1 MKEVVNQ
8 NQYPFDAVES
18 AIAAIQRGEFVL
30 VVDDTDRENEGDL
43 IIAAEKITASQMAFM
58 VRHSSGI
65 VCVSMTGERLRQL
78 KLPLMVERNTESHRT
93 AFTVSVDYLHGTTT
107 GVSAADRAL
116 TLNALADATSQA
128 FDFARPGH
136 IFPLRCRRGGVLERA
151 GHTEAAH
158 DLAAMAGLQPAGVL
172 CEVVNDDGTMARRP
186 ELLAFA
192 QHHGLVII
200 TIADLIVYREQ
211 AERALHYMKQQ
222 SSFGEH
228 RLLDAAISYHA

>member
-1 MKEVVNQ
+1 LEEVMSENLS
-8 NQYPFDAVES
+8 PFDSIDS
-18 AIAAIQRGEFVL
+18 AISAINRGEFVV

-43 IIAAEKITASQMAFM
+43 IIAAEKITAKQMAFM

-65 VCVSMTGERLRQL
+65 VCVSMTAERLRQL

-116 TLNALADATSQA
+116 TLNTLADPNSHAN
-128 FDFARPGH
+128 DFARPGH
-136 IFPLRCRRGGVLERA
+136 IFPLRCRKGGVLERA

-158 DLAAMAGLQPAGVL
+158 DLSLLAGLQPAGVL

-192 QHHGLVII
+192 KQHGLVII
-200 TIADLIVYREQ
+200 TIADLITYREQ
-211 AERALHYMKQQ
+211 GIGSQTYTKHHKAM
-222 SSFGEH
+222 GEH
-228 RLLDAAISYHA
+228 HLLDAAILYTA

>member
-1 MKEVVNQ
+1 MSKNLP
-8 NQYPFDAVES
+8 PFDSVES
-18 AIAAIQRGEFVL
+18 AINAINRGEFVV

-43 IIAAEKITASQMAFM
+43 IIAAEKITAKQMAFM

-65 VCVSMTGERLRQL
+65 VCVSMTAERLRQL

-116 TLNALADATSQA
+116 TLNALADPNSHAN
-128 FDFARPGH
+128 DFARPGH
-136 IFPLRCRRGGVLERA
+136 IFPLRCRKGGVLERA

-158 DLAAMAGLQPAGVL
+158 DLSLLAGLHPAGVL

-192 QHHGLVII
+192 KQHGLVII
-200 TIADLIVYREQ
+200 TIADLITYREQ
-211 AERALHYMKQQ
+211 AIGSQTYTKYHKAIA
-222 SSFGEH
+222 EH
-228 RLLDAAISYHA
+228 HLLDAAILYTA

>member
-1 MKEVVNQ
+1 MRENLS
-8 NQYPFDAVES
+8 PFDSVES
-18 AIAAIQRGEFVL
+18 AISATNRGEFVV

-43 IIAAEKITASQMAFM
+43 IIAAEKVSAEQMAFM
-58 VRHSSGI
+58 VRYSSGI
-65 VCVSMTGERLRQL
+65 VCVSMTAERLRQL

-116 TLNALADATSQA
+116 TLNALADPNSHTK
-128 FDFARPGH
+128 DFARPGH
-136 IFPLRCRRGGVLERA
+136 IFPLRSRKGGVLERA

-158 DLAAMAGLQPAGVL
+158 DLSLLAGLQPAGVL

-192 QHHGLVII
+192 KQHGLVII
-200 TIADLIVYREQ
+200 TIADLITYREQ
-211 AERALHYMKQQ
+211 ATGSQTYTKHHKAIA
-222 SSFGEH
+222 EH
-228 RLLDAAISYHA
+228 HLLDAAILYTA

>member
-1 MKEVVNQ
+1 MKKIASQ

-43 IIAAEKITASQMAFM
+43 IIAAEKITATQMAFM
-58 VRHSSGI
+58 VRHSTGI
-65 VCVSMTGERLRQL
+65 VCISMTGERLRQL

-116 TLNALADATSQA
+116 TLNALADPTSQA
-128 FDFARPGH
+128 SDFARPGH
-136 IFPLRCRRGGVLERA
+136 IFPLRCRKGGVLERA

-200 TIADLIVYREQ
+200 TIADLIIYREQ
-211 AERALHYMKQQ
+211 AEQASDYMKRQ

-228 RLLDAAISYHA
+228 RLLDAAIGYHA

>member
-1 MKEVVNQ
+1 MQSPNQ
-8 NQYPFDAVES
+8 DFNKVEA
-18 AIAAIQRGEFVL
+18 AIAAIARGEFVL

-65 VCVSMTGERLRQL
+65 VCVSMTAERLRQL
-78 KLPLMVERNTESHRT
+78 KLPMMVERNTESHRT

-116 TLNALADATSQA
+116 TLNALADNKSLAT
-128 FDFARPGH
+128 DFARPGH
-136 IFPLRCRRGGVLERA
+136 IFPLRCRKGGVLERP

-158 DLAAMAGLQPAGVL
+158 DLAALAGLQTVGVL

-186 ELLAFA
+186 ELFAFA
-192 QHHGLVII
+192 KQHGLAII
-200 TIADLIVYREQ
+200 SIADLIAYRQQ
-211 AERALHYMKQQ
+211 AVLPSDARRIATGRL
-222 SSFGEH
+222 GEH

>member
-1 MKEVVNQ
+1 MRENLSQ
-8 NQYPFDAVES
+8 FDSVFDSVES
-18 AIAAIQRGEFVL
+18 AINAINRGEFVV

-43 IIAAEKITASQMAFM
+43 IIAAEKITAKQMAFM

-65 VCVSMTGERLRQL
+65 VCVSMTAERLRQL

-116 TLNALADATSQA
+116 TLNALADPNTQA
-128 FDFARPGH
+128 KDFARPGH
-136 IFPLRCRRGGVLERA
+136 IFPLRCRKGGVLERA

-158 DLAAMAGLQPAGVL
+158 DLSHLAGLQPTGVL

-186 ELLAFA
+186 ELFAFA
-192 QHHGLVII
+192 KEHGLVII
-200 TIADLIVYREQ
+200 SIADLIAYRESTEVATQ
-211 AERALHYMKQQ
+211 YNKQKTGLLQ
-222 SSFGEH
+222 H
-228 RLLDAAISYHA
+228 HLLDAAVLYTA

>member
-1 MKEVVNQ
+1 MEKVMRENLS
-8 NQYPFDAVES
+8 PFDSVES
-18 AIAAIQRGEFVL
+18 AINAINRGEFVV

-43 IIAAEKITASQMAFM
+43 IIAAEKVSAEQMAFM

-65 VCVSMTGERLRQL
+65 VCISMTAERLRQL

-116 TLNALADATSQA
+116 TLNALADPNNHAK
-128 FDFARPGH
+128 DFARPGH
-136 IFPLRCRRGGVLERA
+136 IFPLRCRKGGVLERA

-158 DLAAMAGLQPAGVL
+158 DLSLLAGLQPAGVL
-172 CEVVNDDGTMARRP
+172 CEVVSDDGTMARRP

-192 QHHGLVII
+192 KQHGLVII
-200 TIADLIVYREQ
+200 TIADLITYREQ
-211 AERALHYMKQQ
+211 AIGSQTYTKHHKAIV
-222 SSFGEH
+222 EH
-228 RLLDAAISYHA
+228 HLLDAAILYTA